1 MSVADIDQFTIR
13 EFEAVMKEIAAIWKT

>member
-1 MSVADIDQFTIR
+1 MSIADIDMLTIR